1 MQERVSLIKA
11 SPAVTAGAA
20 QVWLA
25 NPLQRKLKIGSI
37 DDPLEREADSLA
49 KRVVHGPDYKQLNKT
64 STGFTLNRK
73 CACGGSS
80 ETAGACEE
88 CRKKH
93 ETIVQRRAA
102 SANAH
107 GMAPTVVHD
116 TLNSPGQ
123 PLAYRERAFFEP
135 QFGHDFGRIR
145 IHNDSR
151 ASASAQAVEALAYT
165 VGRDIVFREGQYRP
179 DTFAG
184 RVLLA
189 HELVHTIQQSTAS
202 PQGAANPMLMR
213 QAAPPA
219 YGPACSGGALDPC
232 QLARCD
238 ANQKATIVADL
249 RLAIRYVDAAVS
261 ALNRSPLESDTVAAL
276 NWFFNAHDKGTTAE
290 VQRRLGCIRS
300 SLADT
305 QANNRYGCDLDDGNL
320 AYVCVSSTPICTD
333 KLVDV
338 CVTKKHFKENA
349 RTRAETLIHECA
361 HRVGMSLGAPKSVPD
376 IYRFTSQFLN
386 LSTGDAL
393 QNSDSYAL
401 FAGAITEGVR
411 LSVIGVAGVSGGT
424 VLTGA
429 GPRTWQARLYLGT
442 ELQHPVLRIF
452 NPTVGIGLSLIGNPS
467 PGVTPGIPPNPTF
480 LASLVAGV
488 RIADPRP
495 GGAGGPY
502 LSVFGGPAMAV
513 GTTKIDLGAEA
524 GVGLGYRWRWLDVSV
539 GAALVHDPTR
549 EPGRQN
555 LVPITGQIA
564 FTLPSF

>member
-1 MQERVSLIKA
+1 
-11 SPAVTAGAA
+11 
-20 QVWLA
+20 
-25 NPLQRKLKIGSI
+25 
-37 DDPLEREADSLA
+37 
-49 KRVVHGPDYKQLNKT
+49 
-64 STGFTLNRK
+64 
-73 CACGGSS
+73 
-80 ETAGACEE
+80 
-88 CRKKH
+88 
-93 ETIVQRRAA
+93 
-102 SANAH
+102 
-107 GMAPTVVHD
+107 MAPTVVHD

-123 PLAYRERAFFEP
+123 PLAHRERAFFEP
-135 QFGHDFGRIR
+135 QFGHDFSRIR
-145 IHNDSR
+145 IHNDSL
-151 ASASAQAVEALAYT
+151 ASASAQAVDALAYT

-179 DTFAG
+179 DTFSG

-202 PQGAANPMLMR
+202 PERAANPLLMR

-219 YGPACSGGALDPC
+219 YGAACSGGALDPC

-238 ANQKATIVADL
+238 ANQKATIAADL

-261 ALNRSPLESDTVAAL
+261 ALNRSPVASDTVAAL

-305 QANNRYGCDLDDGNL
+305 QSNNRYGCDLDYGGNTL
-320 AYVCVSSTPICTD
+320 AYVCVDSTPICTD

-338 CVTKKHFKENA
+338 CVTKRHFKKNA

-361 HRVGMSLGAPKSVPD
+361 HRVGMSLGEPDSVPD
-376 IYRFTSQFLN
+376 IYQFSSRFLN

-393 QNSDSYAL
+393 QNSDSFAL

-411 LSVIGVAGVSGGT
+411 LSVIGVAGVSAGT

-429 GPRTWQARLYLGT
+429 GPSTWQARVYLGT

-452 NPTVGIGLSLIGNPS
+452 NPTIGVGLSLIGNPG
-467 PGVTPGIPPNPTF
+467 PGVSAGIPPTATF

-488 RIADPRP
+488 RIAHPRP
-495 GGAGGPY
+495 GSAGGPY
-502 LSVFGGPAMAV
+502 LSLFGGPALAV
-513 GTTKIDLGAEA
+513 GTTKTDIGAEA

-549 EPGRQN
+549 EAGRQN
-555 LVPITGQIA
+555 LVPIAGQIA
-564 FTLPSF
+564 ITAATF